1 MKLSVWSSYYANL
14 SPEDAIKTLTDHGFR
29 YCELSDEHSLILMN
43 RGDPTVVGKIFGDYA
58 KELGIQILQGH
69 LTLKAKI
76 CCPEERKMLLRQ
88 LDLFRAI
95 GIQSAVLHCDS
106 LLEYPEMSLEEKRQ
120 QNILALREL
129 LAHIEDTDMVI
140 CLENM
145 RDKSI
150 TKSAEDLLYFIDC
163 LSSKNLGICLDT
175 GHLNLSENPDQIHF
189 IRTAG
194 KYIKALHIADNDG
207 TADQHILPFARGKVD
222 VQTVIRELKALDYAG
237 LYNLEIP
244 GESRCAMEIRSIKL
258 DYIQKV
264 FARLDRMC

>member
-14 SPEDAIKTLTDHGFR
+14 SPEDAIKTLADHGFR

-76 CCPEERKMLLRQ
+76 GREEDVEKLLQQ
-88 LDLFRAI
+88 LDLFHSI
-95 GIQSAVLHCDS
+95 GIRNAVLHCDS
-106 LLEYPEMSLEEKRQ
+106 FVDTDLSLAEKRDR
-120 QNILALREL
+120 NEAALRRL
-129 LAHIEDTDMVI
+129 TDHIKDTDMVI

-145 RDKSI
+145 RGQSI
-150 TKSAEDLLYFIDC
+150 TQTAEELLYFIEK
-163 LSSKNLGICLDT
+163 LNSKNLGICLDT
-175 GHLNLSENPDQIHF
+175 GHLNLGRNPDQIHF

-194 KYIKALHIADNDG
+194 KHIKALHIADNDG
-207 TADQHILPFARGKVD
+207 TADQHLMPFARGTVD
-222 VQTVIRELKALDYAG
+222 VAAVIRELKAMDYRG

-244 GESRCAMEIRSIKL
+244 GESRCPMEIRSIKL